1 MSDNWEELE
10 DGLFATKTVLYD
22 GYKLDVPDSDPVHLA
37 VADYGGPVAV
47 VPAVLNDD
55 DVDGVLFYNGKG
67 IQMDATG
74 GHGAGRKKPWSKSEI
89 GLQRQSSEGDISNE
103 VVSVGW
109 TSCQSLVVVLRCAEA
124 ILPRPGR
131 HQPRKVCAG

>member
-22 GYKLDVPDSDPVHLA
+22 GYELDVPDTDDSDPVHLA

-67 IQMDATG
+67 NRMNPKG
-74 GHGAGRKKPWSKSEI
+74 GQDTGRKSYGASQK
-89 GLQRQSSEGDISNE
+89 
-103 VVSVGW
+103 
-109 TSCQSLVVVLRCAEA
+109 
-124 ILPRPGR
+124 
-131 HQPRKVCAG
+131 